1 MSITRRQ
8 FTMAGAAM
16 TPWLAT
22 SHAADYPSKPVRII
36 VPYAAGGSTDV
47 FARQLGQELSARIGQ
62 SIFVENRT
70 GGATAPAV
78 SALTQS
84 QPDGHTLAIF
94 ESVTVAV
101 NQFLYRKPLYDPGL
115 LQPTAKLYE
124 SGLGLVVAPDF
135 PATTVKEFVSRAQEK
150 PGLAFGSAGTGTTL
164 HLLMAGFLER
174 AGVRNMIHV
183 PYRGGLPAVQDLMA
197 GQIAAV
203 MVDLPTVVQL
213 VQTGKVRLLAVT
225 ASSRVKQ
232 FPDAPTFIEAGYPG
246 FSGGTWFA
254 AYVPPGTP
262 PSVTQQLSLHL
273 KGALESPRI
282 IAWLNEVAMSP
293 AYLPPA
299 EAKAESQVLVKKY
312 EKTIKQLNIPL
323 Q

>member
-1 MSITRRQ
+1 MSITRRK
-8 FTMAGAAM
+8 FAMAGAAM
-16 TPWLAT
+16 APWLAT

-47 FARQLGQELSARIGQ
+47 FARQLGQELSARTGQ
-62 SIFVENRT
+62 SVIVENRT

-115 LQPTAKLYE
+115 LQPAAKLYE

-135 PATTVKEFVSRAQEK
+135 PGTTVKEFVSRAQEK

-164 HLLMAGFLER
+164 HLLMEGFLER
-174 AGVRNMIHV
+174 AGVKSMIHV

-225 ASSRVKQ
+225 PSSRVKQ
-232 FPDAPTFIEAGYPG
+232 FPDTPTFIEAGYPG

-254 AYVPPGTP
+254 AFVPPGTP
-262 PSVTQQLSLHL
+262 PAVTQQLSLHL

-299 EAKAESQVLVKKY
+299 EAKVESQVLVKKY